1 MLLVLFMVINQV
13 DKFYFI
19 NFINSENF
27 RLTPFSDET
36 TKTNTSMNYLELPS
50 FHLAPVEW
58 FSVYFINKV

>member
-1 MLLVLFMVINQV
+1 M
-13 DKFYFI
+13 YFI

-27 RLTPFSDET
+27 RHTLFSDET